1 MGEQYRCKLIG
12 GQTQSKIVALGDIY
26 GGYWNNEM
34 KTRNGSKNEMK
45 ILNEIMAE
53 FVSGLKSWER
63 TLKEL
68 DYYIRKKVKKEYG
81 FYLIRENGRD
91 VIFFTKGDM

>member
-12 GQTQSKIVALGDIY
+12 GGVVPQIILGDIY

-45 ILNEIMAE
+45 FLGRIMAE
-53 FVSGLKSWER
+53 FVSGLKSWEE

-68 DYYIRKKVKKEYG
+68 DYYIREKVKKEYA
-81 FYLIRENGRD
+81 FYLIREDGRD
-91 VIFFTKGDM
+91 VIFFTKGDI

>member
-1 MGEQYRCKLIG
+1 MSGEGAIPQI
-12 GQTQSKIVALGDIY
+12 ILGDIY

-45 ILNEIMAE
+45 FLNRIMAE

-68 DYYIRKKVKKEYG
+68 DYYIREKVKKEYA
-81 FYLIRENGRD
+81 FYLIREDGRD

>member
-1 MGEQYRCKLIG
+1 M
-12 GQTQSKIVALGDIY
+12 GDIY
-26 GGYWNNEM
+26 GGIDTIEDCGRNNLRNEM
-34 KTRNGSKNEMK
+34 KT
-45 ILNEIMAE
+45 LDEIMAE

-68 DYYIRKKVKKEYG
+68 DYFIREKVKKEYG
-81 FYLIRENGRD
+81 FYLIREDGRD

>member
-1 MGEQYRCKLIG
+1 MGKQYRCKLTGGGVVPQVTIG
-12 GQTQSKIVALGDIY
+12 DNY
-26 GGYWNNEM
+26 GGIDTIEDCG
-34 KTRNGSKNEMK
+34 RNGSKNEMK
-45 ILNEIMAE
+45 TLNEIIMG

-68 DYYIRKKVKKEYG
+68 DYYIREKVKKEYA
-81 FYLIRENGRD
+81 FYLIREDGRD

>member
-1 MGEQYRCKLIG
+1 MGKQYRYRLIRG
-12 GQTQSKIVALGDIY
+12 GVIPQIILGDIY

-34 KTRNGSKNEMK
+34 KT
-45 ILNEIMAE
+45 LNEIIAG

-68 DYYIRKKVKKEYG
+68 DYYIREKVKKEYG
-81 FYLIRENGRD
+81 FYLIREDGRD
-91 VIFFTKGDM
+91 VIFFTKGDI

>member
-1 MGEQYRCKLIG
+1 MGEQYRCKLTG
-12 GQTQSKIVALGDIY
+12 GGVVPQIILGDIY

-34 KTRNGSKNEMK
+34 KTRNDSKNEMK
-45 ILNEIMAE
+45 FLGRIMAE
-53 FVSGLKSWER
+53 FVSGLKSWEE

-68 DYYIRKKVKKEYG
+68 DYYIREKVKKEYA
-81 FYLIRENGRD
+81 FYLIREDGRD

>member
-1 MGEQYRCKLIG
+1 MGEQYRCKLTG
-12 GQTQSKIVALGDIY
+12 GGVVPQTMVRDNY

-34 KTRNGSKNEMK
+34 KTRNISENEMK
-45 ILNEIMAE
+45 TLDEIMVG

-68 DYYIRKKVKKEYG
+68 DYYIREKVKKEYG
-81 FYLIRENGRD
+81 FYLIREDGRD
-91 VIFFTKGDM
+91 VIFFTKGNI